1 MSYQIYLLKVSC
13 FKQNKRHQYRT
24 LNRGIALIFFI
35 LLCSY
40 FYIATS
46 YASDVSSM
54 HQPVSCAV
62 QNPKI
67 SVAKA
72 ISNPETPPS
81 SGWITVNL
89 PDNWNKRWP
98 DYSGSAWYKY
108 EWNDNCSDKNT
119 APVAISID
127 YINMAGAVYLN
138 NELLWQDH
146 SLVEPISRSWN
157 KARLWNIPHSAIRQ
171 GQNTLLIRVV
181 GFATQSSGLGQIHI
195 GEASE
200 ISKNYE
206 YKIWQYR
213 TLHFIN
219 LLFTATLGLIGL
231 FIWLFR
237 KSDSTF
243 GWFALASLSWS
254 IFLSNLLLTETP
266 FQLNTIAI
274 AKINVMCILIYA
286 VTISLFCWRF
296 AQKRFP
302 IIEKLYAFLILVSA
316 LLLIFI
322 PSAQFGFVLLFVF
335 CLGTF
340 LFFLNSLSYP
350 FIIFRSK
357 ETEYYLLAICLVI
370 YLVVGLYDLYLM
382 AIQPKVVFFL
392 TPYAAPITALF
403 IAITLAM
410 RLAKNVKKI
419 DNFNKVQAIK
429 ILEVTEELSHSL
441 NSQHQLELQ
450 NSRLQQRM
458 QLSHDLHDGL
468 GGSLVRSMI
477 LVGQSKQ
484 PLSNQQFL
492 SMLKLLRNDLR
503 QVIDSGSSI
512 GSKTPETPQIWLAPL
527 RHRFI
532 QIFDELEIDSQWSYP
547 EHWINPPSAL
557 QCLTLARVLEEALT
571 NIIKHSQAS
580 KISVILHYLTLEQ
593 LELIIEDNGVG
604 FDVQATELMGL
615 SVGMQSMKIRM
626 GRIGGQLAI
635 QSQLGQTILKAS
647 ISAQF

>member
-1 MSYQIYLLKVSC
+1 MNPPNSC
-13 FKQNKRHQYRT
+13 Y
-24 LNRGIALIFFI
+24 
-35 LLCSY
+35 
-40 FYIATS
+40 
-46 YASDVSSM
+46 
-54 HQPVSCAV
+54 V
-62 QNPKI
+62 QNLRI

-81 SGWITVNL
+81 SGWIPVKL
-89 PDNWNKRWP
+89 PDNWTKRWP
-98 DYSGSAWYKY
+98 AYSGSAWYKY
-108 EWNDNCSDKNT
+108 EWDYNCPNST

-138 NELLWQDH
+138 HELLWQDH

-157 KARLWNIPHSAIRQ
+157 KAQLWNLPHSSIRR

-195 GEASE
+195 GETSK
-200 ISKNYE
+200 ISKDYQQRV
-206 YKIWQYR
+206 WQYR

-243 GWFALASLSWS
+243 GWFALAALSWS
-254 IFLSNLLLTETP
+254 IFLSNFLLTESP

-274 AKINVMCILIYA
+274 AKINVMCVLIYA

-302 IIEKLYAFLILVSA
+302 YIEKIYALLIVFSV
-316 LLLIFI
+316 LLLIFV
-322 PSAQFGFVLLFVF
+322 PSSQFGFALTWVF
-335 CLGTF
+335 CLGAL
-340 LFFLNSLSYP
+340 LFFVNSLTYP
-350 FIIFRSK
+350 FIIFKSK
-357 ETEYYLLAICLVI
+357 EIEHYLLAACLIV
-370 YLVVGLYDLYLM
+370 YLVVGIYDLYLM
-382 AIQPKVVFFL
+382 TIQPKVVFFL
-392 TPYAAPITALF
+392 SPYAAPITALF

-419 DNFNKVQAIK
+419 DNFSKTQSLKVLQ
-429 ILEVTEELSHSL
+429 VSEELRHSL
-441 NSQHQLELQ
+441 NNQHQLELQ

-468 GGSLVRSMI
+468 GGSLVRSII
-477 LVGQSKQ
+477 LVDQSKQ
-484 PLSNQQFL
+484 TLSNQQFL
-492 SMLKLLRNDLR
+492 SILKLLRNDLR

-527 RHRFI
+527 RHRFM
-532 QIFDELEIDSQWSYP
+532 QIFDELEINSQWSFP
-547 EHWINPPSAL
+547 EQWINPPSAI

-571 NIIKHSQAS
+571 NIVKHSQAS
-580 KISVILHYLTLEQ
+580 EISVKLHYLALDQ
-593 LELIIEDNGVG
+593 LEMRIEDNGIG
-604 FDVQATELMGL
+604 FDVQANELMGL

-626 GRIGGQLAI
+626 GRIGGQLEI
-635 QSQLGQTILKAS
+635 QSIAGQTILKAS
-647 ISAQF
+647 ITSDFFHNTESSTLTQSAK